1 MPSVSIRLSKSQIED
16 IIAICKL
23 GASGLNRVADALEQ
37 MKPTLKRTE
46 LDRVLSEAAGSEDA
60 SRALSRALPGMA
72 TAIRKLNL
80 KPGDLLQGFQAGL
93 TAEKLGDAPLQ
104 LWHECRPIFEKMLL
118 SAAISLYAKAR
129 DLAFDFERLY
139 ARARILTDIRPVYD
153 DHRDDIVGANVTQTL
168 RLDFHTSEEGTK
180 SLTFAL
186 DIPDIEQ
193 LKKCCDDTL
202 RKAQVARRLIEKNGL
217 EATLPGERQQ

>member
-1 MPSVSIRLSKSQIED
+1 MPSVSVRLSKSQIGD
-16 IIAICKL
+16 ITAICKL
-23 GASGLNRVADALEQ
+23 GAPGLNRVADALER

-46 LDRVLSEAAGSEDA
+46 LNRVLSEAAGSADA

-72 TAIRKLNL
+72 TAIRKLSL
-80 KPGDLLQGFQAGL
+80 KPADLLQSFQAGL
-93 TAEKLGDAPLQ
+93 SVENIGDMPLQ
-104 LWHECRPIFEKMLL
+104 LWHECRPIFEKIL
-118 SAAISLYAKAR
+118 SAPSISLYAKAR

-153 DHRDDIVGANVTQTL
+153 DDRDDIVGANVTQTL

-193 LKKCCDDTL
+193 LKKCCEDAL
-202 RKAQVARRLIEKNGL
+202 RKAEVARRLIEKNGL

>member
-1 MPSVSIRLSKSQIED
+1 MPSVSVRLVKSQIND
-16 IIAICKL
+16 IVAICKL
-23 GASGLNRVADALEQ
+23 GAPGLNRVADALEI

-46 LDRVLSEAAGSEDA
+46 LNRVLSEAAESTEA
-60 SRALSRALPGMA
+60 ARALSRALPGMA
-72 TAIRKLNL
+72 TAIRKLTL
-80 KPGDLLQGFQAGL
+80 KPADLLQSFETGL
-93 TAEKLGDAPLQ
+93 TAENVDEATLR
-104 LWHECRPIFEKMLL
+104 LWHECRPIVEKIL
-118 SAAISLYAKAR
+118 SSAPIALYAKAR

-153 DHRDDIVGANVTQTL
+153 DHRDDIVGANITQTL

-193 LKKCCDDTL
+193 LKKCCEDAL
-202 RKAQVARRLIEKNGL
+202 RKAQVARLLIEKNGL